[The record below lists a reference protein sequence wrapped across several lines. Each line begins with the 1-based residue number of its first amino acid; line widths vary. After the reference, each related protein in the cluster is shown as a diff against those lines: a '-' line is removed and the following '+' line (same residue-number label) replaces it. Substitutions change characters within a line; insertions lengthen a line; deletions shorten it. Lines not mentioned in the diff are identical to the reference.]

1 MHLDL
6 QGRNAVVAGGS
17 RGIGRSI
24 ALAFARAGA
33 NVSICA
39 RGEQSLRATETEL
52 KSFGHTVHAASCDL
66 GDGPA
71 VTDADLRK
79 PGVKLLNFWAS
90 WCEPC
95 RAEHPVLSALQ
106 AEGVVIY
113 GINYKDKP
121 QDALKFL
128 GDMGNP
134 YTALGADAGPMA
146 LDWGVYGVPET
157 YVIDGK
163 GVVVLRLAGP
173 ITADNLESMVR
184 PAMAKAAK

>member
-1 MHLDL
+1 MAFRPLIL
-6 QGRNAVVAGGS
+6 LPP
-17 RGIGRSI
+17 
-24 ALAFARAGA
+24 LAFAALAVAFWMGMQKGDQA
-33 NVSICA
+33 LPSMM
-39 RGEQSLRATETEL
+39 E
-52 KSFGHTVHAASCDL
+52 GHPAAAVRVVPL
-66 GDGPA
+66 GDGAA

-95 RAEHPVLSALQ
+95 RAEHPMLAALKAQ
-106 AEGVVIY
+106 GVTIY

-121 QDALKFL
+121 EDALKFL
-128 GDMGNP
+128 SEMGNP
-134 YTALGADAGPMA
+134 YTLLGADAGPMA

-173 ITADNLESMVR
+173 ITAGNLATLVR
-184 PAMAKAAK
+184 PAMAKAAGD

>member
-1 MHLDL
+1 MAFRPLIWLPPVAFAVLAAAFWVGMEKGDQPL
-6 QGRNAVVAGGS
+6 PSMMVGQPAPNVRVVA
-17 RGIGRSI
+17 
-24 ALAFARAGA
+24 
-33 NVSICA
+33 
-39 RGEQSLRATETEL
+39 
-52 KSFGHTVHAASCDL
+52 L

-71 VTDADLRK
+71 VTDGDLRK

-95 RAEHPVLSALQ
+95 RAEHPMLEKLKQ
-106 AEGVVIY
+106 EGVTIY

-121 QDALKFL
+121 ADGLKFL

-134 YTALGADAGPMA
+134 YTLLGADAGPMA

-163 GVVVLRLAGP
+163 GQVVLRLAGP
-173 ITADNLESMVR
+173 ITAENLESLVR
-184 PAMAKAAK
+184 PAMAKAAQ